1 MKNILHIFLIFCF
14 SLSIVSCG
22 EKDAS
27 SDGATSIL
35 SAPDDLTASGGWN
48 TVTLDWDSVTGAT
61 SYTLYWDTT
70 TGVSASSTSIT
81 SITTDNYTH
90 SGLDNGTTSYY
101 KVAAINSSG
110 TGTLSSEA
118 NARTAGAS
126 AGTTLIGGSIQGIEL
141 TLSGIVTT
149 IAGPAAGSAD
159 SGSTDGTGNDARFY
173 QPFGMM
179 TDGINLYIV
188 EYGNHKIRKLVLAS
202 REVTTFAGPPAGTV
216 ESGSTDNATPSN
228 ARFNLPLGITTD
240 GPNFYVA
247 DWGNHKIRKIVIS
260 TGEVTTFAGSGNSGS
275 ADNATGTS
283 ATFQNPMGITTDGTN
298 LYVTDALNH
307 KIRKIVIDNGTVTTF
322 AGPPAGTVESGSTD
336 NATPSNARF
345 NRPYGI
351 TTDGTNLYVAEAA
364 NNKIRKIVID
374 NGTVTTLAGPAAG
387 SAANT
392 VGDTDG
398 TGNAARFRWPAGIT
412 TDGTNLYVADWDNHK
427 IRKIVIDNGTVT
439 TLVGP
444 AAGSQDN
451 DSTDGTGNAARFWGP
466 IGITTDGT
474 YLYVTEYSNNKVRR
488 IE

>member
-48 TVTLDWDSVTGAT
+48 TVTLDWDSVTGAS
-61 SYTLYWDTT
+61 SYTLYWDDT
-70 TGVSASSTSIT
+70 TGVNSSSTSIT

-90 SGLDNGTTSYY
+90 SGLDNGTTNYY

-159 SGSTDGTGNDARFY
+159 NGSTDGTGNDARFY

-260 TGEVTTFAGSGNSGS
+260 TGEVTTFAGSASGSSGS

-298 LYVTDALNH
+298 LYV
-307 KIRKIVIDNGTVTTF
+307 
-322 AGPPAGTVESGSTD
+322 
-336 NATPSNARF
+336 
-345 NRPYGI
+345 
-351 TTDGTNLYVAEAA
+351 AEAS

-412 TDGTNLYVADWDNHK
+412 TDGTNLYVADGENHQ
-427 IRKIVIDNGTVT
+427 IRKIVIDIGTVT

-451 DSTDGTGNAARFWGP
+451 DSTDGTGNAARFYGP

-474 YLYVTEYSNNKVRR
+474 YLYVTEFSNNKVRR
-488 IE
+488 IEQPRFASFPLDKF

>member
-1 MKNILHIFLIFCF
+1 MGKKGYTH
-14 SLSIVSCG
+14 LSSP
-22 EKDAS
+22 
-27 SDGATSIL
+27 L
-35 SAPDDLTASGGWN
+35 SAPDNLTASGGWN
-48 TVTLDWDSVTGAT
+48 TVTLDWDSVVGAT
-61 SYTLYWDTT
+61 SYSLYWGNS
-70 TGVSASSTSIT
+70 TGISSSSTSIT
-81 SITTDNYTH
+81 LITTDNYTH
-90 SGLDNGTTSYY
+90 SGLDNATTYYY

-260 TGEVTTFAGSGNSGS
+260 TGEVTTFAGSASGSSGS

-307 KIRKIVIDNGTVTTF
+307 KIRKIVIDNGTVTT
-322 AGPPAGTVESGSTD
+322 
-336 NATPSNARF
+336 
-345 NRPYGI
+345 
-351 TTDGTNLYVAEAA
+351 
-364 NNKIRKIVID
+364 
-374 NGTVTTLAGPAAG
+374 
-387 SAANT
+387 
-392 VGDTDG
+392 
-398 TGNAARFRWPAGIT
+398 
-412 TDGTNLYVADWDNHK
+412 
-427 IRKIVIDNGTVT
+427 
-439 TLVGP
+439 LVGP

-451 DSTDGTGNAARFWGP
+451 GSTDGTGNDARFYGP

-474 YLYVTEYSNNKVRR
+474 YLYVTEFSNNKVRR

>member
-1 MKNILHIFLIFCF
+1 MGKKGNTP
-14 SLSIVSCG
+14 LSSP
-22 EKDAS
+22 
-27 SDGATSIL
+27 L
-35 SAPDDLTASGGWN
+35 SAPDNLTASGGWN
-48 TVTLDWDSVTGAT
+48 TVTLDWDSVTGAS
-61 SYTLYWDTT
+61 SYTLYWDDT
-70 TGVSASSTSIT
+70 TGVNSSSTSIT

-90 SGLDNGTTSYY
+90 NGLDNGTTNYY

-126 AGTTLIGGSIQGIEL
+126 AGTTLIGGSIQGTEL

-179 TDGINLYIV
+179 TDGIHLYIV

-228 ARFNLPLGITTD
+228 ARF
-240 GPNFYVA
+240 
-247 DWGNHKIRKIVIS
+247 K
-260 TGEVTTFAGSGNSGS
+260 
-275 ADNATGTS
+275 
-283 ATFQNPMGITTDGTN
+283 
-298 LYVTDALNH
+298 
-307 KIRKIVIDNGTVTTF
+307 
-322 AGPPAGTVESGSTD
+322 
-336 NATPSNARF
+336 
-345 NRPYGI
+345 RPYGI
-351 TTDGTNLYVAEAA
+351 TTDGTNLYVADAS

-412 TDGTNLYVADWDNHK
+412 TDGTNLYVADWFNHK

-451 DSTDGTGNAARFWGP
+451 GSTDGNGNAARFWGP